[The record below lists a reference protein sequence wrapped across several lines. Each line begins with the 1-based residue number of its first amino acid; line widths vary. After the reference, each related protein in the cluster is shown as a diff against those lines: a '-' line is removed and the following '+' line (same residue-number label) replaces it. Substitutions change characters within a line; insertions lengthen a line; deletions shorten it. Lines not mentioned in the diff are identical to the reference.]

1 MAQTPC
7 VIVSASNRQLLEA
20 IAADRNRL
28 DKHDERAQVALAS
41 ADLRPVQHVAHE
53 ISVSRSMV

>member
-1 MAQTPC
+1 